1 MPKKDYSIAE
11 LVASPSFN
19 KWVCGQASEKERIFW
34 DQWIMEH
41 PENRALAKK
50 AQEEIVGLSVRP
62 VVNPSAEVVWNSIQE
77 LLANQE
83 REQTPSHFFHNWFK
97 YNRLNWIIRIA
108 ASFLLIAVSGLLITY
123 FFQFPTA
130 QVADVIEKEV
140 KTEYGEQKSVRFSDG
155 SEIILNGHSRMV
167 YTSYEAGGVSA
178 DLFLEGEA
186 YFSISKQDYPG
197 PASFQVRT
205 NEGMVKVLGTRFVV
219 SAYNDQTRVIVENG
233 SVAVNP
239 IGAEEATVLQPGQL
253 GAFNVTSQ
261 SVYTEDVNPEV
272 YTSWKTGRLYFDD
285 TPLPD
290 VIHRLENTHGVEVVV
305 RDSSLLKYKISGS
318 IESSTLEIIISALSK
333 MLNTTIDK
341 SDSENVIYIGD
352 SMK

>member
-1 MPKKDYSIAE
+1 
-11 LVASPSFN
+11 
-19 KWVCGQASEKERIFW
+19 
-34 DQWIMEH
+34 MEH

-50 AQEEIVGLSVRP
+50 AQEEIVGLSIRP
-62 VVNPSAEVVWNSIQE
+62 VVNPSAEVVWSSIQE
-77 LLANQE
+77 LLANEE
-83 REQTPSHFFHNWFK
+83 RGQTQSRFFHNWFE

-130 QVADVIEKEV
+130 EVAEVIENEV

-167 YTSYEAGGVSA
+167 YTSYERGAASV

-186 YFSISKQDYPG
+186 YFSIPKQDSPSPG
-197 PASFQVRT
+197 SFQVRT
-205 NEGMVKVLGTRFVV
+205 GEGIVKVLGTRFVV
-219 SAYNDQTRVIVENG
+219 SAYNSQTRVIVENG

-239 IGAEEATVLQPGQL
+239 IGVEEATVLQPGQL
-253 GAFNVTSQ
+253 VTFTVNSQ
-261 SVYTEDVNPEV
+261 SVHTEDVNPEV
-272 YTSWKTGRLYFDD
+272 YTSWKAGRLYFDD
-285 TPLPD
+285 TPLHD
-290 VIHRLENTHGVEVVV
+290 VIHRLENTHGFEVVV
-305 RDSSLLKYKISGS
+305 RDSSLLNYKISGS

-333 MLNTTIDK
+333 MLNTTIYK
-341 SDSENVIYIGD
+341 SDSENVIYMGD